1 MVRTGSTILDETRVL
16 FLRHGIKSMTMDD
29 VAAGLGVSKKT
40 LYQHVSNKSDL
51 VKKVIDLECRTQESK
66 IDKIRGEDHNA
77 IRESFEIGR
86 SLIALLREMHPSI
99 HYDLEKYY
107 PEAWN
112 LFLEFKTER
121 VIDKVLE
128 NLRKGIQE
136 GSYRK
141 DFDPEVIG
149 RIYTYRIDAVFH
161 GELFPPDRFS
171 FAEVYVEMFFYHML
185 GIASEKGR
193 ELLYK
198 EWEEGRMDMQNRT
211 S

>member
-1 MVRTGSTILDETRVL
+1 MDETRVL

-51 VKKVIDLECRTQESK
+51 VKKVIDLECRVQESK
-66 IDKIRGEDHNA
+66 IDKIRGEEYNA

-107 PEAWN
+107 PEAWD

-128 NLRKGIQE
+128 NLRKGIRE
-136 GSYRK
+136 GSYRE
-141 DFDPEVIG
+141 DMDPEVIG

-171 FAEVYVEMFFYHML
+171 FSEVYVEMFFYHML

-193 ELLYK
+193 KLLYN
-198 EWEEGRMDMQNRT
+198 EWEEGRMDMQNRR